1 MGLLGFTCLASQV
14 SGHGWE
20 VHFPNSEENCLVLEG
35 SRQDSTQHQGDL
47 CSQSHYGQRG
57 AKEGKLATKHEVVW
71 ESGHGCCGACDGCYG
86 ACDGNVCSGP
96 VTAAAAPATETAAVA
111 PAELPS
117 SCTRSCEGVGSQCAG
132 VIVRAWRELD
142 RIWKVVLFGLCK
154 FKSRVKRCRE

>member
-86 ACDGNVCSGP
+86 AYDGNGSMCARSVFICIKEDRCLG
-96 VTAAAAPATETAAVA
+96 AGALEGLAGGYRLAV
-111 PAELPS
+111 
-117 SCTRSCEGVGSQCAG
+117 VG
-132 VIVRAWRELD
+132 RLD
-142 RIWKVVLFGLCK
+142 RLATL
-154 FKSRVKRCRE
+154 